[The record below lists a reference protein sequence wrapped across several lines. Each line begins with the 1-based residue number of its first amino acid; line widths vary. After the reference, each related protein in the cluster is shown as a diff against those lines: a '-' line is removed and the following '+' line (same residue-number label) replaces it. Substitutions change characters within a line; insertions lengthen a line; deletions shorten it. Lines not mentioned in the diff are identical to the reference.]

1 MAEHQSDAES
11 HSVSRWATGGIA
23 FAATVM
29 ILIGVFQVTA
39 GLTAIFN
46 DAFYVT
52 TRNYT
57 FGLDVTAWG
66 WIDLIIGFFLVVTA
80 LALFA
85 RRAWAGVVA
94 IILAVVSA
102 IQNFFFIPYYPFWA
116 LLVIALDVFVMG
128 PDPAVRDEDLVV
140 RRRSLG

>member
-1 MAEHQSDAES
+1 MRRHWADMLANGRITGRAGPVLRSSFEWTADRKEPIMAEHQSDAES

-52 TRNYT
+52 TQNYT

-66 WIDLIIGFFLVVTA
+66 CESISSSDSSSLSPPLPSSPVAPG
-80 LALFA
+80 
-85 RRAWAGVVA
+85 RA
-94 IILAVVSA
+94 S
-102 IQNFFFIPYYPFWA
+102 
-116 LLVIALDVFVMG
+116 
-128 PDPAVRDEDLVV
+128 
-140 RRRSLG
+140 